1 MKRNLNIEMI
11 RAIAILYVLLYH
23 FMVSIPTI
31 NTGEGMSSL
40 YIESFGQFALIV
52 FLF

>member
-40 YIESFGQFALIV
+40 YIESFG
-52 FLF
+52 